1 MSDEGE
7 TRLTLAER
15 LRYGAEAAGFFFL
28 IGIFKVLGLDAAS
41 ALGGFIGREILYRT
55 PISNRARDNLR
66 AAYPEK
72 TSAETEAILRE
83 MWDNL
88 GRTVGEYPHLYK
100 ISMNGPAP
108 RIEVMHLERSDAAM
122 ETGKGVLFVSGHFAN
137 WEVMAGAAAQ
147 RGYDGGA
154 VYRPVNNPFVDRWIV
169 RQRMKAGTKEMITK
183 GPQGTRRIF
192 TLLRRGKA
200 IFLLVDQKTNEGV
213 AAPFFGQM
221 AMTTPA
227 PAGLALRLGAVL
239 VPVSNERLK
248 GAHFR
253 MHVHSPIRFTPTGNS
268 DEDVV
273 ALTTRINEAIEECVR
288 ERPSQWLWI
297 HRRWPREKDKPTG
310 RRAVA
315 SQAALDGAASRV
327 DRDGSSWT

>member
-1 MSDEGE
+1 
-7 TRLTLAER
+7 
-15 LRYGAEAAGFFFL
+15 
-28 IGIFKVLGLDAAS
+28 
-41 ALGGFIGREILYRT
+41 
-55 PISNRARDNLR
+55 
-66 AAYPEK
+66 
-72 TSAETEAILRE
+72 
-83 MWDNL
+83 
-88 GRTVGEYPHLYK
+88 
-100 ISMNGPAP
+100 MNGPAP
-108 RIEVMHLERSDAAM
+108 RIEVVHVERSDAAM
-122 ETGKGVLFVSGHFAN
+122 ETGKGVLFISGHFAN
-137 WEVMAGAAAQ
+137 WEVMPAAASQ
-147 RGYDGGA
+147 RGYDGGT

-169 RQRMKAGTKEMITK
+169 KQRMKAGSKEMITK

-273 ALTTRINEAIEECVR
+273 ALSTRINEAIEECVR

-310 RRAVA
+310 RRAAA

>member
-1 MSDEGE
+1 MSGEDEDE
-7 TRLTLAER
+7 NKLAFGDR
-15 LRYGAEAAGFFFL
+15 LRYGVEAAGFFFL
-28 IGIFKVLGLDAAS
+28 IGIFKLLPLDAAS
-41 ALGGFIGREILYRT
+41 AFGGFIGREILYRT
-55 PISNRARDNLR
+55 PITQRARDNLR

-72 TSAETEAILRE
+72 TAAEMEGILRE

-88 GRTVGEYPHLYK
+88 GRTVAEYPHLYK
-100 ISMNGPAP
+100 ISMNGPNP
-108 RIEVMHLERSDAAM
+108 RIEVTHVERSDAAM
-122 ETGKGVLFVSGHFAN
+122 DAGKGVLFFSGHFGN
-137 WEVMAGAAAQ
+137 WEVMPAAAAQ
-147 RGYDGGA
+147 RGYDGGT

-169 RQRMKAGTKEMITK
+169 KQRMKAGSKEMITK

-192 TLLRRGKA
+192 TLLRRGKG

-227 PAGLALRLGAVL
+227 PAGLALRLGAAL
-239 VPVSNERLK
+239 IPVSNERLK

-253 MHVHSPIRFTPTGNS
+253 MHVHSPIRFTPSGNS

-273 ALTTRINEAIEECVR
+273 ALTARINEAIEDCVR

-297 HRRWPREKDKPTG
+297 HRRWPREKDVPTG
-310 RRAVA
+310 RRAKM
-315 SQAALDGAASRV
+315 SQAALGAASRV
-327 DRDGSSWT
+327 DRDGSS